1 MSYHMWQVTT
11 LILTVLDFWN
21 SEVPVIPL
29 VVNNFLTS
37 ATKGGSI
44 LQILK
49 FLGCS
54 IVLCL
59 TAFFLIPEEVLALVV
74 QIRFC
79 HLIIIFEHKVVLSL
93 VLNVWDAWWMIV
105 MPIFGSQVFVSLF
118 IRFFLFLDIT
128 VIWVCCTSVISRQQ
142 RGFGGVGRFSYQDCR
157 GDLLH

>member
-1 MSYHMWQVTT
+1 MWQVST
-11 LILTVLDFWN
+11 LILTMLDFWN

-37 ATKGGSI
+37 ATKASSI

-54 IVLCL
+54 VVLCL
-59 TAFFLIPEEVLALVV
+59 TAFILIPEEVLALVV

-79 HLIIIFEHKVVLSL
+79 HLIVISEHKVVLGL
-93 VLNVWDAWWMIV
+93 VLNMWDTWRMIV
-105 MPIFGSQVFVSLF
+105 ILIFGRHVFVLSLF
-118 IRFFLFLDIT
+118 IRFFLFLVIT
-128 VIWVCCTSVISRQQ
+128 VIWVCCTSVISWEQ
-142 RGFGGVGRFSYQDCR
+142 RGFGGVGWFSYKDCR